1 MAMKYLADTNI
12 FLEVLLAQNKK
23 EDCKSFLESNKDQV
37 CLSDFSLHS
46 IGVILYRQKEF
57 NLFDKFILDIQSNIE
72 VLSLS
77 QSQYV
82 HLSQCSRE
90 YLLDFDDTY
99 QFAVAKEYD
108 LIIKTQDRDFE
119 KVIDKIR
126 VEFLFNV

>member
-1 MAMKYLADTNI
+1 MKYLADTNI

-99 QFAVAKEYD
+99 QFAV
-108 LIIKTQDRDFE
+108 
-119 KVIDKIR
+119 
-126 VEFLFNV
+126 EFLFNV